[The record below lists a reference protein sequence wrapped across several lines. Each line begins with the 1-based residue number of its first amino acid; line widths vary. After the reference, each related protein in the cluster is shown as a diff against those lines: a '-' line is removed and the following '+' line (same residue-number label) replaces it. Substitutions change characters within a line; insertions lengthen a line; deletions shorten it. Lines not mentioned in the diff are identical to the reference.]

1 MQAKAIKE
9 ADHNERDSSCG
20 FVETDEKKAAES
32 KKMNAALLMI
42 FGAFFVTLQVIAT
55 ADGAEIRA
63 KRSVTE
69 DAVMPK
75 IRARRDVATNPGTL
89 LRLTKKGLD
98 YGTEIGSK
106 FLETSVRTATIPD
119 FELDESDL
127 KVHIKNLK
135 LTQFSMP
142 VLTNELVSPSSLE
155 LKSNGGSAAIRGD
168 CQAKKKILFFWV
180 DVGGWFEASISNVG
194 LGIQMQLANS
204 ALGKPQISNV
214 GCRADTGNFNF
225 KIHDAGIVGWFV
237 NLFHGMIEGTLK
249 DKIQGQVCEQIK
261 QFGNERGNSFLSDIT
276 TDVPLL
282 DGLKLDYRLTG
293 APNVHGLS
301 LDLPLKGETTINGK
315 SDTPFS
321 PNALQLPPTDTKMAA
336 IFLSDYVINSFLYQ
350 AHKAGLSQFQ
360 LERNR
365 EIVELLRTNCDQMD
379 ICIGRFIPALEA
391 KYPNTTGSLHIKTS
405 THPTIQLKPGQVNLI
420 ADVVAELTFANTTI
434 FSFNVHGDFDVKSI
448 EITSVDSI
456 MKAKATINDLKV
468 TNVQTTISD
477 LGPVGNLIAPLVQL
491 GKPIAEELL
500 KGLGQKGFRL
510 PSWGG
515 LPLKNIDISV
525 LSRTLAIACDIAY
538 TGV

>member
-1 MQAKAIKE
+1 MY
-9 ADHNERDSSCG
+9 
-20 FVETDEKKAAES
+20 
-32 KKMNAALLMI
+32 AALLMMV
-42 FGAFFVTLQVIAT
+42 GAFFVTLQVIAT
-55 ADGAEIRA
+55 ANRAEIRA
-63 KRSVTE
+63 KRNATE
-69 DAVMPK
+69 DAIMPN
-75 IRARRDVATNPGTL
+75 IRARRDVTTNPGTL

-106 FLETSVRTATIPD
+106 LLEKFVRTTTIRD
-119 FELDESDL
+119 IEADESDL
-127 KVHIKNLK
+127 KYNIRNLK
-135 LTQFSMP
+135 LTEFSMP
-142 VLTNELVSPSSLE
+142 VLTNKLVSPSSLE

-180 DVGGWFEASISNVG
+180 DAGGWFEASISNVG
-194 LGIQMQLANS
+194 LGIQMQLTNS
-204 ALGKPQISNV
+204 ALGKPQISNI
-214 GCRADTGNFNF
+214 GCSADIGNFNF
-225 KIHDAGIVGWFV
+225 KIHDAGIVGWLV
-237 NLFHGMIEGTLK
+237 NLLHGMIEKELK
-249 DKIQGQVCEQIK
+249 DKIQKQVCEQIK
-261 QFGNERGNSFLSDIT
+261 QFGNDRGNSFLSDIT
-276 TDVPLL
+276 TDVPLF
-282 DGLKLDYRLTG
+282 DGLKLDYSLTG
-293 APNVHGLS
+293 APNVHDLS
-301 LDLPLKGETTINGK
+301 FDLPLKGETTIDGK

-360 LERNR
+360 LERSR
-365 EIVELLRTNCDQMD
+365 EVVELLRSNCDQKG
-379 ICIGRFIPALEA
+379 ICIGQVIPALKA

-405 THPTIQLKPGQVNLI
+405 TQPAIQFKPGQVNLI

-510 PSWGG
+510 PSWGE

-525 LSRTLAIACDIAY
+525 LSRTLAIACDISY